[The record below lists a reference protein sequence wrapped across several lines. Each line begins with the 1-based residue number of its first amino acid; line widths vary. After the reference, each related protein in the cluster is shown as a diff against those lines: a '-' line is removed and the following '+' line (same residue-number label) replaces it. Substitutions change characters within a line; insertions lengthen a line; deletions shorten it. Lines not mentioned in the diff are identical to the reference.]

1 MEADIDPVLVTARDE
16 AAEKFMGKP
25 GVNGVGIGTKTVGGR
40 RSGATSVRVY
50 VTRKRPSQYL
60 ASGTE
65 LPRSIRVKGRTVPV
79 DVVQAGPFYPLHL
92 LSRADETRSLAGAV
106 TEDAY
111 PDRYRPVPFGVSI
124 AHEDVTAGTVGC
136 LVTDNTDGST
146 VVLSNNHVFA
156 NSNLAS
162 IGDPIVQPGP
172 ADGGD
177 VGPDTVAHL
186 KRYVEIEFG
195 PINYADAAIATP
207 VGAGTFV
214 NQSPGGVIDPIS
226 AQHRPVGLLF
236 AGDCSGMI
244 LACSASRVASLL
256 DVSFPNGFVVPKRHM
271 LVEKVSRTTGW
282 TVSSISDIGLK
293 MNVRFPGGVAIFG
306 DLLMMERFGHGGD
319 SGSII
324 VQAEA

>member
-1 MEADIDPVLVTARDE
+1 MESDIDPVLVAARDQ

-25 GVNGVGIGTKTVGGR
+25 SVNGVGIGAKTVAGR
-40 RSGATSVRVY
+40 RSGVTSVRVY

-79 DVVQAGPFYPLHL
+79 DVVQAGPFYPLPL
-92 LSRADETRSLAGAV
+92 LSRADETRSLAGAA

-124 AHEDVTAGTVGC
+124 AHQDVTAGTVAC

-156 NSNLAS
+156 DSNRAE

-172 ADGGD
+172 ADDGE

-186 KRYVEIEFG
+186 KRYVEIRTG
-195 PINYADAAIATP
+195 AINYADAAIATP
-207 VGAGTFV
+207 VGVGTFV
-214 NQSPGGVIDPIS
+214 NQSPDGVIDPIS
-226 AQHRPVGLLF
+226 SHHRPVGLLF

-244 LACSASRVASLL
+244 LACSASRVTRRKSARRELPRWL
-256 DVSFPNGFVVPKRHM
+256 RCPKRAHA
-271 LVEKVSRTTGW
+271 R
-282 TVSSISDIGLK
+282 
-293 MNVRFPGGVAIFG
+293 
-306 DLLMMERFGHGGD
+306 
-319 SGSII
+319 
-324 VQAEA
+324 